1 MISQSKLES
10 SEPAPKKDTP
20 KKPLD
25 NKINFDDLSG
35 YQIDKCDLKAKDDGI
50 KLLPTR
56 VINCTPKPFKGV
68 SNHNSEYPI
77 KMTQPLLSPQPNVYE
92 QISSPNQEF
101 AEPPACTNPNSKA
114 EKKVSKQ
121 AKLNKANKEAAK
133 EDSAGATKENVI
145 SQEELKNILSDTSE
159 SESSKKVSLTL
170 SLKSPGTLHSK
181 SSTADSLKN
190 PFNL

>member
-10 SEPAPKKDTP
+10 SEPGSKKDTS
-20 KKPLD
+20 KKQLD

-56 VINCTPKPFKGV
+56 VINCTPKPFKGFT
-68 SNHNSEYPI
+68 NYNSDIPI
-77 KMTQPLLSPQPNVYE
+77 KMTQPLQSPHPNVYE

-101 AEPPACTNPNSKA
+101 SEPPVLPNTNSKA
-114 EKKVSKQ
+114 DIKASKQ
-121 AKLNKANKEAAK
+121 AKLNKANEDAAK
-133 EDSAGATKENVI
+133 EDSGVPTKENVI

-159 SESSKKVSLTL
+159 SESSKKVSLIL
-170 SLKSPGTLHSK
+170 SL
-181 SSTADSLKN
+181 
-190 PFNL
+190 